1 MLSTKPMLITC
12 SRGNLLGLDHS
23 ANECILNGSSLRA
36 HSNSITIR
44 GQTVQCRCL
53 AMVTAASI
61 IQMVAERAVTDVAVT
76 CTALAAAARVT
87 AIIFNVNLVVGGR
100 RFVIVTSRTR
110 TARVPIERTLWL
122 GTFLQIDG
130 LTDGLP
136 RVVVLWWAV
145 LMGELVQHGSQRET
159 VAGNSAQLVG
169 VLLGRQQGE
178 WVETPVSRCLHRW
191 LRQDVRYHVSRR
203 QLGHRTT
210 VHITFARLGCTGRW
224 DDSCNLIVELANKV
238 GQLLHGRTTM
248 DYRQWSSV
256 ASDPMNGVWL
266 SNSGTEWPCAN
277 VRNVARLYSGGSVPW
292 FTLVLDSPPPDWF
305 DWSTIGVVG

>member
-61 IQMVAERAVTDVAVT
+61 IQMVAERAVTDGADVAVT

-110 TARVPIERTLWL
+110 TARVPIERTL
-122 GTFLQIDG
+122 
-130 LTDGLP
+130 
-136 RVVVLWWAV
+136 
-145 LMGELVQHGSQRET
+145 
-159 VAGNSAQLVG
+159 
-169 VLLGRQQGE
+169 
-178 WVETPVSRCLHRW
+178 
-191 LRQDVRYHVSRR
+191 
-203 QLGHRTT
+203 
-210 VHITFARLGCTGRW
+210 
-224 DDSCNLIVELANKV
+224 
-238 GQLLHGRTTM
+238 
-248 DYRQWSSV
+248 
-256 ASDPMNGVWL
+256 
-266 SNSGTEWPCAN
+266 
-277 VRNVARLYSGGSVPW
+277 
-292 FTLVLDSPPPDWF
+292 
-305 DWSTIGVVG
+305 